1 MKLFDME
8 EDFKMVKEKFVDER
22 KKETQARNEIFTA
35 YIQEF
40 RKESRTDNDNQAKV
54 ETCNFIY

>member
-1 MKLFDME
+1 
-8 EDFKMVKEKFVDER
+8 MVKEKFVDER